1 MPSNMH
7 QTHMAFGGTH
17 MASGGL
23 ALTTDWSKCFI
34 YVNYSTQFL
43 QDCDH
48 EEADTRLA
56 LHLFDAIDHGAR
68 NILVR
73 TVDTDVIVILID
85 LFFYINSSAITTTI
99 WVAFGT
105 GRNFRYYNIN
115 NIINTL
121 GADKS
126 RALPFFHTFS
136 GCDTTSQFH
145 GKGKKSVWDA
155 WKSYPCITASF
166 AQIVSNPFKLITV
179 QSEVFTALERFTCI
193 FYDKTTEHS
202 SVNGL
207 QKELFSRHTK
217 LIENFTPTQVKKI
230 IAIIFLCY
238 LISSQS
244 IL

>member
-1 MPSNMH
+1 
-7 QTHMAFGGTH
+7 

-34 YVNYSTQFL
+34 CVNYSTQFL

-56 LHLFDAIDHGAR
+56 LHLFDAINHGAR
-68 NILVR
+68 NILVC
-73 TVDTDVIVILID
+73 TVDTDVIVILIGL
-85 LFFYINSSAITTTI
+85 LFDINSSAITTTI

-179 QSEVFTALERFTCI
+179 QSEVFTAL
-193 FYDKTTEHS
+193 
-202 SVNGL
+202 
-207 QKELFSRHTK
+207 Q
-217 LIENFTPTQVKKI
+217 P
-230 IAIIFLCY
+230 
-238 LISSQS
+238 
-244 IL
+244 